1 MKAAIDRRA
10 AIGWLSALAAAL
22 PARQA
27 LAQRDAEAAG
37 FEARRIPQKASR
49 RVIIDN
55 DFAGDPDGFVAAAH
69 QLLQAKTQTV
79 LLTVTPLL
87 PKLKVPGV
95 NMAAS
100 ADDGG
105 ALALEMLRRMALPNP
120 PPVAVGSNSLG
131 TLERSPAAE
140 AIVREA
146 MREHPLPLFFTCG
159 GPLTNL
165 AAARRLEPAIAP
177 RMTVVWIGGGPYP
190 NGGWEYNLV
199 SDLPAARE
207 VIERSQVPIWQVP
220 QDAYRQV
227 QMSMAEL
234 QADLRPISPFT
245 RWMYSR
251 FTNPPD
257 FVDLGG
263 TWPQGDNPLVLLTA
277 LSSESSRHRMLP
289 ARRLRDDYT
298 YGEELAG
305 RQIRVYEQIDT
316 RLIVAD
322 LLAQLKLHAQR

>member
-1 MKAAIDRRA
+1 MKRR
-10 AIGWLSALAAAL
+10 SALTWLAAAL
-22 PARQA
+22 SARPAA
-27 LAQRDAEAAG
+27 AQGDAA
-37 FEARRIPQKASR
+37 FEARRIPQRKSR

-69 QLLQAKTQTV
+69 QLLAPKTQTV
-79 LLTVTPLL
+79 LVTVSALM

-100 ADDGG
+100 ADDG
-105 ALALEMLRRMALPNP
+105 AVLAQEMLRRMALPESP
-120 PPVAVGSNSLG
+120 LVAAGSNRLG
-131 TLERSPAAE
+131 TLEPSAAAE

-146 MREHPLPLFFTCG
+146 MRNHPLPLFFTCG

-165 AAARRLEPAIAP
+165 AAALRMEPAIAQ
-177 RMTVVWIGGGPYP
+177 RLTVVWIGGGPYP
-190 NGGWEYNLV
+190 DGGWEYNLA

-207 VIERSQVPIWQVP
+207 VIEQSRVPLWQVP

-245 RWMYSR
+245 RWVYSR

-277 LSSESSRHRMLP
+277 LSTESSRSRELT
-289 ARRLRDDYT
+289 ARRLRDDMS
-298 YGEELAG
+298 YGEAVPD
-305 RQIRVYEQIDT
+305 RRIRVFEQLDV

-322 LLAQLKLHAQR
+322 LLAQLKLHAQ

>member
-1 MKAAIDRRA
+1 VSVDLDRRTSLA
-10 AIGWLSALAAAL
+10 MLATLLAGPAAAL
-22 PARQA
+22 PGDTPAH
-27 LAQRDAEAAG
+27 
-37 FEARRIPQKASR
+37 EARRIPQKASR

-55 DFAGDPDGFVAAAH
+55 DFAGDPDGLVAAAH

-79 LLTVTPLL
+79 LITASALL

-95 NMAAS
+95 DMAAS
-100 ADDGG
+100 ATQGQ
-105 ALALEMLRRMALPNP
+105 ALAQDMLRRMALPAS
-120 PPVAVGSNSLG
+120 PPVAAGSNRLG
-131 TLERSPAAE
+131 TLEPSAAAE
-140 AIVREA
+140 AIVHEA

-165 AAARRLEPAIAP
+165 AAALRIEPAIAQ
-177 RMTVVWIGGGPYP
+177 RMTVVWIGGGAYP
-190 NGGWEYNLV
+190 EGGWEYNLAT
-199 SDLPAARE
+199 DLLAARE
-207 VIERSQVPIWQVP
+207 VIEGSRVPLWQVP

-245 RWMYSR
+245 RWLYSR
-251 FTNPPD
+251 FTQPPD

-277 LSSESSRHRMLP
+277 LSTESSRWRERP
-289 ARRLRDDYT
+289 ARRLRDDGS
-298 YGEELAG
+298 YGEELTE
-305 RQIRVYEQIDT
+305 RRVRVFEQLDV

>member
-1 MKAAIDRRA
+1 MKRR
-10 AIGWLSALAAAL
+10 SALTWLAAAL
-22 PARQA
+22 STRPAA
-27 LAQRDAEAAG
+27 AQGDAA
-37 FEARRIPQKASR
+37 FEARRIPQRASR

-69 QLLQAKTQTV
+69 QLLSPKTQTV
-79 LLTVTPLL
+79 LVTASALL

-100 ADDGG
+100 ADDG
-105 ALALEMLRRMALPNP
+105 AVLAQEMLRRMALPES
-120 PPVAVGSNSLG
+120 PPVVAGSNRLG
-131 TLERSPAAE
+131 TLEPSAAAE

-146 MREHPLPLFFTCG
+146 MRNHPLPLFFTCG

-165 AAARRLEPAIAP
+165 AAALRMEPAIAQ
-177 RMTVVWIGGGPYP
+177 RLTVVWIGGGPYP
-190 NGGWEYNLV
+190 DGGWEYNLA

-207 VIERSQVPIWQVP
+207 VIERSRVPLWQVP

-245 RWMYSR
+245 RWVYSR

-277 LSSESSRHRMLP
+277 LSTESSRSREMS
-289 ARRLRDDYT
+289 ARRLRDDMT
-298 YGEELAG
+298 YGEVVPD
-305 RQIRVYEQIDT
+305 RRIRVFEQLDV

-322 LLAQLKLHAQR
+322 LLAQLKLHAAR